1 MEKKFQRDLRSL
13 EKIFDFI
20 DDFIAKQR
28 IDHTVKDAVYL
39 AVDELFTNM
48 IRYHPQNK
56 NDISLTLEK
65 EKNKLIIRLIDREVE
80 PFDITEL
87 EDPDLKGSLQERRP
101 GGLGIYLTKNVVDAV
116 QYEYRNRTSI
126 ITLTKNLGRKNV

>member
-1 MEKKFQRDLRSL
+1 
-13 EKIFDFI
+13 
-20 DDFIAKQR
+20 
-28 IDHTVKDAVYL
+28 
-39 AVDELFTNM
+39 
-48 IRYHPQNK
+48 
-56 NDISLTLEK
+56 
-65 EKNKLIIRLIDREVE
+65 LIDREVE

>member
-48 IRYHPQNK
+48 IRYHPKNK

-126 ITLTKNLGRKNV
+126 ITLTKHLGRKNV